1 VATAAGIWRENVQNR
16 RPFFVGPEGEMYIG
30 GGLVTLILII
40 IILIL
45 IF

>member
-1 VATAAGIWRENVQNR
+1 MFTLPADSKGAIWSRAVQR
-16 RPFFVGPEGEMYIG
+16 KGGTMYIG
-30 GGLVTLILII
+30 GGLITLILII